1 MDQSVYQTYQIK
13 PVVARVESSIRS
25 LSSWQ
30 QDFVILRQE
39 IGIQMF
45 EAKAKVKRQQTE
57 IGLESQRLQAELSLK
72 SQRLEREIED
82 LNHLEKTM
90 VEELIEAAGERIE
103 KLKMMARLAN
113 RANKEIATKD
123 FPVTA
128 EQWPEKRKL
137 VVNPPARPIC
147 SDIEQVQS
155 GAVTHEISRPITSAG
170 NNQFKGCYSACKNTE
185 RTNDQHPRTAHL
197 NQRRSDLVQT
207 NKGRMAPPLSTQNV
221 HTRRVNLVPE
231 PNFTQAFS
239 RTEQNQ
245 SNQSMEAT

>member
-113 RANKEIATKD
+113 QANKEIATKD

-155 GAVTHEISRPITSAG
+155 GAATHETS
-170 NNQFKGCYSACKNTE
+170 
-185 RTNDQHPRTAHL
+185 
-197 NQRRSDLVQT
+197 
-207 NKGRMAPPLSTQNV
+207 
-221 HTRRVNLVPE
+221 
-231 PNFTQAFS
+231 
-239 RTEQNQ
+239 
-245 SNQSMEAT
+245 

>member
-113 RANKEIATKD
+113 QANKEIATKD

-137 VVNPPARPIC
+137 VVNPPAALFAQILNRYSQELLPMRLA
-147 SDIEQVQS
+147 DQS
-155 GAVTHEISRPITSAG
+155 PQQETTNSKVVIQTAKIQKGQMISTL
-170 NNQFKGCYSACKNTE
+170 E
-185 RTNDQHPRTAHL
+185 RHI
-197 NQRRSDLVQT
+197 
-207 NKGRMAPPLSTQNV
+207 
-221 HTRRVNLVPE
+221 
-231 PNFTQAFS
+231 
-239 RTEQNQ
+239 
-245 SNQSMEAT
+245 